1 MSRPARTVAA
11 TLLLPPL
18 LLGAAAP
25 AAAHG
30 GGGPGGPPGGT
41 ALPAAYQLTGD
52 PGGSQFEGIAVDR
65 RQHTF
70 YVTETTGGEVHRA
83 DVRDATPQV
92 WLDEDEAARVGRSTA
107 LGIGTDTHGRVYV
120 VGGPEPLDL
129 ADLPANDV
137 PRVWV
142 YDQHGNLLGAP
153 GLDRGGRDP
162 VFLNDV
168 VVAPDGAAYV
178 TNSYTPQVYRLAVE
192 DGQWR
197 MRLWADASDVIEQT
211 DTIGLNGIEVA
222 PDGQS
227 LVVAQ
232 LDTGALWRF
241 DLRTAEVTQ
250 VDTGGADLVSV
261 DGLAVD
267 GTTLYAVRNTAA
279 RVAVLRL
286 DPHARSAQLLAQVP
300 TDPDRFLTTA
310 DVVGDRLLVVD
321 SQFDEDPPAP
331 PYEVIT
337 LPLAD

>member
-1 MSRPARTVAA
+1 M
-11 TLLLPPL
+11 
-18 LLGAAAP
+18 
-25 AAAHG
+25 
-30 GGGPGGPPGGT
+30 
-41 ALPAAYQLTGD
+41 
-52 PGGSQFEGIAVDR
+52 
-65 RQHTF
+65 
-70 YVTETTGGEVHRA
+70 
-83 DVRDATPQV
+83 
-92 WLDEDEAARVGRSTA
+92 
-107 LGIGTDTHGRVYV
+107 
-120 VGGPEPLDL
+120 
-129 ADLPANDV
+129 
-137 PRVWV
+137 
-142 YDQHGNLLGAP
+142 
-153 GLDRGGRDP
+153 
-162 VFLNDV
+162 
-168 VVAPDGAAYV
+168 
-178 TNSYTPQVYRLAVE
+178 E

-197 MRLWADASDVIEQT
+197 MRLWADAGDVIEQT

-279 RVAVLRL
+279 RVAVLGL